1 MMSNEITN
9 DEQETLGLQDLLED
23 GTNDVLS
30 DYLSIS
36 LEPVSEGTKVSV
48 TTVEDQPA
56 VYSSTLVGVT
66 LTDLNC
72 LIDVQIGRASCRER
86 V

>member
-1 MMSNEITN
+1 MSNEITN

-72 LIDVQIGRASCRER
+72 LIDVPIES
-86 V
+86 